1 MLVQILLR
9 AGIVGEPLV
18 VICSYHDKLKI
29 KVKNHIFEDAKL
41 CEFIQILDANNLY
54 LFYSGLGML
63 SEKSNILIW
72 VKMSRR
78 KMYKIL

>member
-41 CEFIQILDANNLY
+41 CEFIQILDANNFIFVL
-54 LFYSGLGML
+54 
-63 SEKSNILIW
+63 
-72 VKMSRR
+72 
-78 KMYKIL
+78 